1 MNTGAGAKTPTSA
14 DVAET
19 PTTHNNIF
27 EVDVANMR
35 KIHGARDKI
44 FIIREMVQN
53 AWDENISR
61 VDILL
66 TPPDGNGHSII
77 KVLDDS
83 PNGWLNLEHAYTMYA
98 ESAKANDPTKRGRFN
113 EGEKNVLCLAIEASV
128 TTVTGQVCFNRER
141 RWTGSERRKRG
152 SEFYMKFE
160 LTQREYFDIC
170 MKTMLL
176 IPPKDIITVFNGQ
189 EMPHRAPDL
198 QFETRL
204 RTPINGRNDLRKTD
218 VRLYHTYGKQAWLF
232 EMGIPVVPLGDD
244 PWHINIM
251 QKVPVGRDRDNIQ
264 PSYLADVR
272 VGTFNKFFDKIPAS
286 QQSLLSMQAAAG
298 NPKSSREAVE
308 AHMKGRF
315 GNDFVME
322 DPADEGSK
330 EECQSKGIVV
340 IERNDL
346 SPELRKRLRKMK
358 DKKNPKKAYLRKAG
372 EVCPTNIVPELDN
385 VVEPADYDEDTANYV
400 ALIERLAPRLI
411 NRSVNAV
418 VVKDD
423 STGIQGCFK
432 YKSGTMYVNLD
443 CHDTSNVADNFELLI
458 HEFAHNTVNSNAHLK
473 DVFYKTEEE
482 IAGKLMVLA
491 LEEPE
496 LFERQ
501 TGNVESGVTAVQPIW
516 DGAAHV
522 HGVAADA
529 YTRASQSGD

>member
-1 MNTGAGAKTPTSA
+1 MNTNALKI
-14 DVAET
+14 
-19 PTTHNNIF
+19 PTTHNNMF

-53 AWDENISR
+53 GWDEDISR

-66 TPPDGNGHSII
+66 TPPDENGHSII
-77 KVLDDS
+77 KVTDDN
-83 PNGWLNLEHAYTMYA
+83 PGGWLSLEHAYTMYA

-128 TTVTGQVCFNRER
+128 TTVSGQVCFDRVR
-141 RWTGSERRKRG
+141 GRWAGTQHRKRG
-152 SEFYMKFE
+152 SEFFMKFE
-160 LTQREYFDIC
+160 LTQKEYFDIC

-176 IPPKDIITVFNGQ
+176 IPPKDIVTTFNGQ
-189 EMPHRAPDL
+189 ELPHRAPDL

-204 RTPINGRNDLRKTD
+204 RTPVNGRNDLRKTD
-218 VRLYHTYGKQAWLF
+218 VRLYHAYGKQAWLY

-244 PWHINIM
+244 PWHINVM
-251 QKVPVGRDRDNIQ
+251 QKMPVGRDRDNIP

-272 VGTFNKFFDKIPAS
+272 VAIFNKFYDKLPAS

-322 DPADEGSK
+322 DPNDEGSK
-330 EECQSKGIVV
+330 EECQSQGIVV

-346 SPELRKRLRKMK
+346 SPEMRKRLRKMK
-358 DKKNPKKAYLRKAG
+358 DKKNPKKSYLRKAG
-372 EVCPTNIVPELDN
+372 EVCPTNVVAPLDNIVPPE
-385 VVEPADYDEDTANYV
+385 EYDIDTANYV
-400 ALIERLAPRLI
+400 ALIERLAPLVI
-411 NRSVNAV
+411 NRPVKAV
-418 VVKDD
+418 VIDDDD
-423 STGIQGCFK
+423 SELRGCFK
-432 YKSGTMYVNLD
+432 YETGVMHVNLAY
-443 CHDTSNVADNFELLI
+443 HDTGNWATNYWLMI

-491 LEEPE
+491 LNEPE
-496 LFERQ
+496 LFDSKTITEPRIMF
-501 TGNVESGVTAVQPIW
+501 TGKELVEKMSAV
-516 DGAAHV
+516 A
-522 HGVAADA
+522 
-529 YTRASQSGD
+529 